1 MANEF
6 KTFSAK
12 NIDTD
17 SSKITLYTCPSSTET
32 TIIGLNIANIL
43 GVSITVTVEFH
54 DGGISGTSNLRHI
67 VKDAIVPVG
76 SSLVVVGGD
85 QKIVM
90 NATDALVVYGSQANC
105 CDAVLSVLEIT

>member
-1 MANEF
+1 MANAF
-6 KTFSAK
+6 KTFTAQ
-12 NIDTD
+12 NIDTS
-17 SSKITLYTCPSSTET
+17 SSKAILYTCPSSTET

-43 GVSITVTVEFH
+43 TVSITVTVELL
-54 DGGISGTSNLRHI
+54 DGGSTITHV

-76 SSLVVVGGD
+76 SSLVAVGGP

-90 NATDALVVYGSQANC
+90 NATDVLKVYGSQANC

>member
-1 MANEF
+1 MANAF
-6 KTFSAK
+6 KTFTAQ
-12 NIDTD
+12 NIDT
-17 SSKITLYTCPSSTET
+17 SSGKATLYTCPANTET

-43 GVSITVTVEFH
+43 SVSITVTVELL
-54 DGGISGTSNLRHI
+54 DGGSTITHI

-76 SSLVVVGGD
+76 SSLVAVGGP

-90 NATDALVVYGSQANC
+90 NATDVLKVYGSQANC

>member
-1 MANEF
+1 MANAF
-6 KTFSAK
+6 KTFTAQ
-12 NIDTD
+12 NIDT
-17 SSKITLYTCPSSTET
+17 SSTGKATLYTCPSSTET

-43 GVSITVTVEFH
+43 TVSITVTVELL
-54 DGGISGTSNLRHI
+54 DGGSTITHV

-76 SSLVVVGGD
+76 SSLVAVGGD

-90 NATDALVVYGSQANC
+90 NATDVLKVYGSQANC

>member
-1 MANEF
+1 MANAF
-6 KTFSAK
+6 KTFTAQ
-12 NIDTD
+12 NIDT
-17 SSKITLYTCPSSTET
+17 STSKATLYTCPSSTET

-43 GVSITVTVEFH
+43 TVSITVTVELL
-54 DGGISGTSNLRHI
+54 DGGSTITHV

-76 SSLVVVGGD
+76 SSLVAVGGP

-90 NATDALVVYGSQANC
+90 NATDVLKVYGSQANC

>member
-1 MANEF
+1 MANAF
-6 KTFSAK
+6 KTFTAQ
-12 NIDTD
+12 NIDT
-17 SSKITLYTCPSSTET
+17 SSCKATLYTCPANTET

-43 GVSITVTVEFH
+43 SVSITVTVELL
-54 DGGISGTSNLRHI
+54 DGGSTITHV

-76 SSLVVVGGD
+76 SSLVAVGGP

-90 NATDALVVYGSQANC
+90 NATDVLKVYGSQANC